1 MRNSGLTAIIGLIMT
16 LGLANDAL
24 AAPPSQPRPEI
35 FVRLLDCRTI
45 TDSAAR
51 LACYDRQVGAME
63 TASQN
68 DEVVVLDKEE
78 LKKTRRSLF
87 GFSLPKLPF
96 LGDNDGD
103 QAEGAQTEFT
113 TIEAKLSAVR
123 NLGYGKWSFRLDD
136 GAEWQTTE
144 AIPTRSP
151 KTGMAIKIKRAAM
164 GSFMGSVNG
173 WPSVRMKRVS

>member
-1 MRNSGLTAIIGLIMT
+1 MRNSRLTTLLGLSMT
-16 LGLANDAL
+16 LTLATEAA
-24 AAPPSQPRPEI
+24 AAPKNQPRPEI

-45 TDSAAR
+45 TDSSSR

-96 LGDNDGD
+96 LADRDDD
-103 QAEGAQTEFT
+103 QADKSQAEFT

-123 NLGYGKWSFRLDD
+123 SLGYGKWSFRLDD

-151 KTGMAIKIKRAAM
+151 KNGMAIKIKRASM

-173 WPSVRMKRVS
+173 WPSVRMKRVG

>member
-1 MRNSGLTAIIGLIMT
+1 MRNSRIVAIIGLVIT
-16 LGLANDAL
+16 LGFANGAS
-24 AAPPSQPRPEI
+24 AAPKNQPRPEI

-45 TDSAAR
+45 ADSATR

-96 LGDNDGD
+96 LGERDEQADG
-103 QAEGAQTEFT
+103 AKAEFT

-151 KTGMAIKIKRAAM
+151 KTGMAIKIKRASM

-173 WPSVRMKRVS
+173 WPSVRMKRVG